1 MAVKIPTMAQE
12 GYSVEQ
18 RVWTHEDAN
27 RLRQCRLRLGLDEEA
42 FGKRCALSMAQ
53 VMELEGRRT
62 GCFYTD
68 AIKYQ
73 AGQKLLKYHGIESPA
88 STVYAP
94 TFRGPTAAPDAPAP
108 LPVAAQGIGPSSA
121 PPGRSPRVG
130 PVSPKVATA
139 MGAVALAVIA
149 VLWGW
154 SSEPAPSQAP
164 PPLPPPVS
172 AVVSEPVSA
181 LPPVPQEGPAP
192 AEAAVAPTPPQPTP
206 ESGAD
211 AEQMASLTEAVRRPS
226 GASPETKRAPDS
238 RSPDWRCPQVAPAGP
253 VQRFTPTT
261 TPPRGAHYVYVV
273 GQAAGA
279 VCVRDA
285 TGQVTLVRLS
295 RGQGQSVL
303 GEAPFTVYGPDMGR
317 AQVYFQGLL
326 VRQQP
331 RIGQLQLVAH

>member
-1 MAVKIPTMAQE
+1 
-12 GYSVEQ
+12 VEQ

-27 RLRQCRLRLGLDEEA
+27 RLRQCRLSLGLDEEA

-53 VMELEGRRT
+53 VMELEGRRA

-73 AGQKLLKYHGIESPA
+73 AGQKLLKYYGIESPV

-94 TFRGPTAAPDAPAP
+94 TFRGPTAAPDASVP
-108 LPVAAQGIGPSSA
+108 LSAAQGIGPPSA
-121 PPGRSPRVG
+121 APGRSPRVG

-139 MGAVALAVIA
+139 MGAAALAAIV
-149 VLWGW
+149 VVWGW
-154 SSEPAPSQAP
+154 SSEPTPSQAP
-164 PPLPPPVS
+164 PPLPPVS

-181 LPPVPQEGPAP
+181 LPPVPQEGPAL
-192 AEAAVAPTPPQPTP
+192 ADAVAAPVPTQPTP
-206 ESGAD
+206 QSGADAD
-211 AEQMASLTEAVRRPS
+211 AEQMASLTEAVRRPR
-226 GASPETKRAPDS
+226 GASPETKRVPDT
-238 RSPDWRCPQVAPAGP
+238 RSPDWSCAQVAPAGP

-261 TPPRGAHYVYVV
+261 TPLRGAHYVYVV

-285 TGQVTLVRLS
+285 TGRVTQVRLS

-331 RIGQLQLVAH
+331 RIGQLQLVAR